1 MQEVE
6 ADHLYDHPMQ
16 VEGGQQAHERVV
28 MVQQVVARERV
39 VTLQRLVARERMVMV
54 LQMQMVHLHLRVQL
68 A

>member
-39 VTLQRLVARERMVMV
+39 VTLQRLVARER
-54 LQMQMVHLHLRVQL
+54 LIQMQMVHLHLRVQL